1 MSLPKKAPTVEVQRL
16 EDGYGVEVA
25 CHDGAILDLQV
36 VDEGQHAGASTRTW
50 EVLWSRGMEGTLH
63 GLSTADLRRL
73 ALSLERIAEC
83 IEAKGG
89 KA

>member
-25 CHDGAILDLQV
+25 CHDGAIIDLQV
-36 VDEGQHAGASTRTW
+36 VEEGTRLRTW
-50 EVLWSRGMEGTLH
+50 EVLWSRGIEGTLH

-83 IEAKGG
+83 IEAKGA